1 MAEQTNQ
8 LDDLVLRLKG
18 LALVR
23 AYRQGQGADPGE
35 LDMFSRRSTAS
46 ASASSRPPRT
56 AAGTRSPPDAFVTS
70 RGRGPAQAGPLP

>member
-1 MAEQTNQ
+1 MGEQANQ

-35 LDMFSRRSTAS
+35 LDMFSSEIDRVRE
-46 ASASSRPPRT
+46 RLVQ
-56 AAGTRSPPDAFVTS
+56 AAPHGSGNQIA
-70 RGRGPAQAGPLP
+70 A

>member
-1 MAEQTNQ
+1 MSNTSRHEGGTMSEQTKQ

-35 LDMFSRRSTAS
+35 LNMFSTEIDRVRE
-46 ASASSRPPRT
+46 RLVK
-56 AAGTRSPPDAFVTS
+56 AAPHSGGDQIA
-70 RGRGPAQAGPLP
+70 A